1 MRLRRP
7 RPIWNGM
14 KIKRGDNVIIISGKD
29 RGKTGKVLTVVPSK
43 SLVVVE
49 GANLKK
55 KHQKP
60 RRSGQKGQIIDI
72 AAPLHVSNVQIVDP
86 KTGKGTR
93 VGFQI
98 QKDKKVR
105 VAKKSGAIV

>member
-1 MRLRRP
+1 
-7 RPIWNGM
+7 M

-105 VAKKSGAIV
+105 IAKKSGIVLT